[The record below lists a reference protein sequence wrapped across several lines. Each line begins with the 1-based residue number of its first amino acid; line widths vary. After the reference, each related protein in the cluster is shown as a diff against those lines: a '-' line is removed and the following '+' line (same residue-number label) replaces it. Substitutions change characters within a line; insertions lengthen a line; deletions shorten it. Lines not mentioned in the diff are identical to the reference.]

1 MDIIYYYILSSEV
14 SSPFSIRFA
23 YLLQTGNCLLK
34 CVTMAFIDF
43 IFENCCSLA
52 CWGGCNVWSLPLF
65 PFSFFKAALVHVAM
79 VPHPNGYLWL
89 YSGYCTWK
97 VDCNDELR
105 LRASSA
111 APTEVPVVC
120 ICMYPQAAVPDL
132 RWKLGLSG
140 GCSTAALWAF
150 HAHSWGHVKAEE
162 ENGALCSEGQT
173 LFPFALTA
181 TQPNSPLVFGTSS
194 ILISA
199 AEALVA
205 KFAPGFAVFSWL
217 LQKFLPFC

>member
-1 MDIIYYYILSSEV
+1 MDIIHYYILSSEV

-34 CVTMAFIDF
+34 CLTMAFIDF
-43 IFENCCSLA
+43 IFENCGSLA
-52 CWGGCNVWSLPLF
+52 CWEVATFGDFHYFHSL
-65 PFSFFKAALVHVAM
+65 FFKAALVHVAM

-140 GCSTAALWAF
+140 GCSTLLG
-150 HAHSWGHVKAEE
+150 SCKSRGGKRDPVL
-162 ENGALCSEGQT
+162 GR
-173 LFPFALTA
+173 
-181 TQPNSPLVFGTSS
+181 PNSVSLRLNSDTTKQPL
-194 ILISA
+194 
-199 AEALVA
+199 
-205 KFAPGFAVFSWL
+205 GFWYL
-217 LQKFLPFC
+217 LYTD